1 MTRGFGR
8 LVGGGKKR
16 KGKEKAKF
24 VTQNDVQASIGSEC
38 FVEYFFGA
46 FSWQWRP
53 FMRRLDRLAFR

>member
-38 FVEYFFGA
+38 FV
-46 FSWQWRP
+46 
-53 FMRRLDRLAFR
+53 